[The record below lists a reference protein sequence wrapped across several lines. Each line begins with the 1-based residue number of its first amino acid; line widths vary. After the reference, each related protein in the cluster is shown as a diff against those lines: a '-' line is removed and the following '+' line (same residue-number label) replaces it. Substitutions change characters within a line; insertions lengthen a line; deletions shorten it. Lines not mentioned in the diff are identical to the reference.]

1 MESRS
6 IRYNLLEITLMNRL
20 KTTFLLGLLTA
31 LVMAAG
37 YFVGGQQGALLG
49 LVLSALMNF
58 GTYWFSDKMVLGMY
72 GAQEV
77 AADEDP
83 KLHRMV
89 EELCAQAALPKP
101 RIYRVAMGVPNAFA
115 TGRNPE
121 HAAVAV
127 TDEIVRILDEKELRA
142 VLAHE
147 LGHVKNRDILV
158 SSVAATLAGALSYIA
173 QMAYFASA
181 FGGGD
186 DEEGGNPL
194 GFLGDIVFFLLAPF
208 MAMLIQMAVSRS
220 REFGADAAGAKMSGT
235 PLALASALK
244 KLEAYSHAAPLE
256 AEPKNEA
263 TAHLFIVN
271 PFRASFIMS
280 LFSTHPSTEDR
291 VARLEKM
298 AGM

>member
-1 MESRS
+1 
-6 IRYNLLEITLMNRL
+6 MNQL
-20 KTTFLLGLLTA
+20 KTTLLLGLLTA

-37 YFVGGQQGALLG
+37 YFVGGQQGALIG
-49 LVLSALMNF
+49 LILSAVMNF
-58 GTYWFSDKMVLGMY
+58 ATYWFSDKMVLSMY
-72 GAQEV
+72 GAKEV
-77 AADEDP
+77 SAEEDP
-83 KLHRMV
+83 QLHGMV
-89 EELCAQAALPKP
+89 EGLAAEAGIPKP
-101 RIYRVAMGVPNAFA
+101 RIYRVAMPVPNAFA

-186 DEEGGNPL
+186 EEEGNPL
-194 GFLGDIVFFLLAPF
+194 GFLGDIVFFLLAPI
-208 MAMLIQMAVSRS
+208 MAGLIQMAVSRS
-220 REFGADAAGAKMSGT
+220 REYGADATGAKISGT

-244 KLEAYSHAAPLE
+244 KLENYSHARPLE

-291 VARLEKM
+291 IARLEKM
-298 AGM
+298 V